1 MRFITEKMKQ
11 LKSKKLDFEIGLN
24 NKACAIVG
32 GVASALGA
40 NPLVSYA
47 NPTPAPGSA
56 SGSAD
61 GAAIMTSV
69 SSIAFTMFKY
79 IGFFLLVWGVG
90 QLVLAYRNDD
100 SDSKVRA
107 IMAIACGAALFGLK
121 TLFDGL
127 GISL

>member
-1 MRFITEKMKQ
+1 MKQ
-11 LKSKKLDFEIGLN
+11 LKSKKLDFELGLN

-40 NPLVSYA
+40 NPLISYA
-47 NPTPAPGSA
+47 GPDDPEG
-56 SGSAD
+56 GAD
-61 GAAIMTSV
+61 GASIITNV
-69 SSIAFTMFKY
+69 SGIAFTMFKY

-127 GISL
+127 NISL